1 MKEISPKEVE
11 QMVLD
16 NQGTAIIDVRE
27 AEELESGK
35 IPGAI
40 HIPLGL
46 LEFRLQDLN
55 KATPYIVVCRSG
67 GRSGRAVQLLEER
80 GYEATNMNGGMLEW
94 TGPVE

>member
-1 MKEISPKEVE
+1 MKEIAPIDVE
-11 QMVLD
+11 QMLA
-16 NQGTAIIDVRE
+16 NKQNIAIIDVRE

-35 IPGAI
+35 IPGII

-55 KATPYIVVCRSG
+55 KETPYIAVCRSG